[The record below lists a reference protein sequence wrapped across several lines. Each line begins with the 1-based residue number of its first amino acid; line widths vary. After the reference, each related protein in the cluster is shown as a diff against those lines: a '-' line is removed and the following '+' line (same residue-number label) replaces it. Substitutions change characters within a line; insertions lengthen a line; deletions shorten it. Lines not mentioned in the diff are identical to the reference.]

1 MSCPVGKEAVKVC
14 RTKKTKAEEKAAQL
28 AMKRRRER
36 KASEVDAVAQQ
47 LMELQSNLGIEED
60 EPAPVAIKNETGVST
75 RLTKVVDM
83 MPHFIYFAFE
93 QMHAPELQN
102 MSPPER
108 YQFIAKEYERGLFA
122 KDKNVEYI
130 VMRLYEKA
138 SVKPTGSRS
147 GRGRERE
154 PKK

>member
-1 MSCPVGKEAVKVC
+1 MSTCPAGKERVQVC

-28 AMKRRRER
+28 AMKRRREK
-36 KASEVDAVAQQ
+36 KASEVGAVAQQ
-47 LMELQSNLGIEED
+47 LMELQTTLGIEED
-60 EPAPVAIKNETGVST
+60 EPAPVAIRNDAGVST
-75 RLTKVVDM
+75 RLTKVIDM

-130 VMRLYEKA
+130 VMRLYERA
-138 SVKPTGSRS
+138 SVKPVAAR
-147 GRGRERE
+147 RGREPR
-154 PKK
+154 K